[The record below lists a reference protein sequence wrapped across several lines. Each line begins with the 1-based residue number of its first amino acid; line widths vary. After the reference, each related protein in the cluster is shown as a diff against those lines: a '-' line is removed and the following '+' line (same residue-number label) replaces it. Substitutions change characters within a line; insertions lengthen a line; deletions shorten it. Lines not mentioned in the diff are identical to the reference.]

1 MFFFGTGRL
10 LLLGNCCLWG
20 HPGPSGVGSPPGCH
34 GCHLHPP
41 SPARAPRGC
50 LPMSRRDAGGL
61 RVRGSSS
68 AWEKN
73 LRTGQ
78 ERNMGNHGNV
88 ISNCQQLSA
97 TAPHVR
103 LVNFLWKPMRQ
114 ASPRDVCRFPPSVV
128 IGQYYNWT
136 YRTVLGA
143 SSHLVSGWNVAKPQ
157 LSLDK
162 SDLTYTWGCYPL
174 TKGWIYSRVT
184 LVRKV
189 DDTTDPGIQFPS
201 YPSRRYNHWWL
212 VICGTKG
219 CKKNHVLP
227 ISMCC
232 FLKGSRHVFGI
243 SPLSF
248 ASCYLTK
255 CWVTFNPKYCGFIQ
269 CICDFNKLHS
279 VHVYI

>member
-88 ISNCQQLSA
+88 ISNCQQLHLMYVWSTFCGNPCA
-97 TAPHVR
+97 KLLQEMFV
-103 LVNFLWKPMRQ
+103 
-114 ASPRDVCRFPPSVV
+114 ASR
-128 IGQYYNWT
+128 
-136 YRTVLGA
+136 
-143 SSHLVSGWNVAKPQ
+143 PQ
-157 LSLDK
+157 LSLG
-162 SDLTYTWGCYPL
+162 SITTGLIEQY
-174 TKGWIYSRVT
+174 
-184 LVRKV
+184 LVPHP
-189 DDTTDPGIQFPS
+189 T
-201 YPSRRYNHWWL
+201 
-212 VICGTKG
+212 
-219 CKKNHVLP
+219 
-227 ISMCC
+227 
-232 FLKGSRHVFGI
+232 
-243 SPLSF
+243 
-248 ASCYLTK
+248 
-255 CWVTFNPKYCGFIQ
+255 
-269 CICDFNKLHS
+269 
-279 VHVYI
+279 

>member
-1 MFFFGTGRL
+1 MVLSGLYRWIHNAIGTIPDFQPAKSSDRQVISDMDCSPP
-10 LLLGNCCLWG
+10 NPECFHVFLW
-20 HPGPSGVGSPPGCH
+20 HSEAFAAGSPP

-78 ERNMGNHGNV
+78 ERFHPAKHLQNNAVRKKHLNQKHGKSWECN
-88 ISNCQQLSA
+88 QQLSA

-136 YRTVLGA
+136 YRTLLGA
-143 SSHLVSGWNVAKPQ
+143 SSHLVSG
-157 LSLDK
+157 
-162 SDLTYTWGCYPL
+162 
-174 TKGWIYSRVT
+174 
-184 LVRKV
+184 
-189 DDTTDPGIQFPS
+189 
-201 YPSRRYNHWWL
+201 
-212 VICGTKG
+212 
-219 CKKNHVLP
+219 
-227 ISMCC
+227 
-232 FLKGSRHVFGI
+232 
-243 SPLSF
+243 
-248 ASCYLTK
+248 
-255 CWVTFNPKYCGFIQ
+255 
-269 CICDFNKLHS
+269 
-279 VHVYI
+279 